1 MKRLLLDT
9 NALLDVLLRRLPWQ
23 VEADAVLSA
32 FREGR
37 LLVVVSALTIA
48 NAFYVGRRIVGT
60 EAARNGIRDCLDAFE
75 IVPLD
80 HGLLDAAARLS
91 GTDFEDNIQIASA
104 ITAKVDAI
112 ITRDPRGFA
121 GSPVKVLAPAELL
134 ADILADDGS

>member
-9 NALLDVLLRRLPWQ
+9 NVLLDVLLRPLPWQ
-23 VEADAVLSA
+23 VEADAILTA

-37 LLVVVSALTIA
+37 LLVVVSALTVA

-80 HGLLDAAARLS
+80 HVLLCRKSRCSASCIGLKRVKSVSHSPRWILPPATATANRVS
-91 GTDFEDNIQIASA
+91 TETAIA
-104 ITAKVDAI
+104 
-112 ITRDPRGFA
+112 
-121 GSPVKVLAPAELL
+121 
-134 ADILADDGS
+134 